1 MKSKLN
7 IEEIQLMIP
16 DYISG
21 ELSDKEKALVEDAMK
36 ESAELRRFYSE
47 MKETF
52 NFVGSVKFTE
62 PAPQYWNSLLPRIHE
77 KIESRES
84 KAFSW
89 DKVSALWKVL
99 VPIAAVILIALVYYI
114 VKPSNTQLTEDK
126 KIENIKKDSSKD
138 NDNNPKEEKQVEK
151 KNENNLTNEQDK
163 SAEKHNVI
171 LKRNNIQKNDN
182 IVKDEEKSVNNN
194 DIIKETV
201 KDEQLAVDVDIE
213 ETSIFATG
221 EAAGFDEEIEN
232 ELKNLNDSEQS
243 QLLDEIINSNL

>member
-1 MKSKLN
+1 MKSNLN

-21 ELSDKEKALVEDAMK
+21 ELSDEEKALVEGAMK
-36 ESAELRRFYSE
+36 ESAELRQFYSE

-114 VKPSNTQLTEDK
+114 VKPTNTQLTEDK

-194 DIIKETV
+194 DVIKETV

-243 QLLDEIINSNL
+243 QLLNEIINSNL

>member
-1 MKSKLN
+1 MNSKLD
-7 IEEIQLMIP
+7 IEEIQLLIP

-21 ELSDKEKALVEDAMK
+21 ELSEEEKALVESAMK
-36 ESAELRRFYSE
+36 ESAELRQFYTE

-52 NFVGSVKFTE
+52 NFVSSVKFTE

-77 KIESRES
+77 KIESREA
-84 KAFSW
+84 KGFSW
-89 DKVSALWKVL
+89 DKVSAVWKVL

-114 VKPSNTQLTEDK
+114 VKPSNIQLTEDK

-138 NDNNPKEEKQVEK
+138 NDTSPKEEKQDEK

-163 SAEKHNVI
+163 STEKQNNI
-171 LKRNNIQKNDN
+171 IKRDNIKRNNN
-182 IVKDEEKSVNNN
+182 IVKDEEKSQNNN
-194 DIIKETV
+194 DVVKETV

>member
-1 MKSKLN
+1 MNNKLN

-21 ELSDKEKALVEDAMK
+21 ELSEEEKALVEGAMK
-36 ESAELRRFYSE
+36 ESAELRQFYSE

-77 KIESRES
+77 KIESREA
-84 KAFSW
+84 KGFSW
-89 DKVSALWKVL
+89 DKVSAIWKVL
-99 VPIAAVILIALVYYI
+99 VPIAAIILIALVYYI

-126 KIENIKKDSSKD
+126 KIENIKKDSLKD
-138 NDNNPKEEKQVEK
+138 NSNNPKEEKQVEK
-151 KNENNLTNEQDK
+151 KNENNLTNEQGK
-163 SAEKHNVI
+163 SPEKQNIIIKRDNVF
-171 LKRNNIQKNDN
+171 KNDN
-182 IVKDEEKSVNNN
+182 IVKDEEKSANNN
-194 DIIKETV
+194 DIVKETV
-201 KDEQLAVDVDIE
+201 KDENLAVDVDIE

>member
-21 ELSDKEKALVEDAMK
+21 ELSDEEKALVEGAMK
-36 ESAELRRFYSE
+36 ESAELRQFYSE

-62 PAPQYWNSLLPRIHE
+62 PASQYWNSLLPRIHE

-89 DKVSALWKVL
+89 DKVSAIWKVL

-114 VKPSNTQLTEDK
+114 VKPTNTQLTEDK

-194 DIIKETV
+194 DVIKETV

>member
-1 MKSKLN
+1 MNNKLN

-21 ELSDKEKALVEDAMK
+21 GLSESERILVESAIS
-36 ESAELRRFYSE
+36 ESAELKKFYYE
-47 MKETF
+47 MNETF
-52 NFVGSVKFTE
+52 SFVSSVKFTE

-77 KIESRES
+77 KIESRET
-84 KAFSW
+84 KGFSW
-89 DKVSALWKVL
+89 DKVSAVWKVL

-114 VKPSNTQLTEDK
+114 VKPSNTQLTEEK

-138 NDNNPKEEKQVEK
+138 NNEIKEKQVENK
-151 KNENNLTNEQDK
+151 KEDNLTNEQDK
-163 SAEKHNVI
+163 SVEKQNIIIKRDNV
-171 LKRNNIQKNDN
+171 KRNDN

-194 DIIKETV
+194 DLVKETV
-201 KDEQLAVDVDIE
+201 KDEQLAVEVDIE

-232 ELKNLNDSEQS
+232 ELKNLNDTEQS

>member
-1 MKSKLN
+1 MKSNLN

-21 ELSDKEKALVEDAMK
+21 ELSDEEKALVEGAMK
-36 ESAELRRFYSE
+36 ESAELRQFYSE

-89 DKVSALWKVL
+89 DKVSAIWKVL

-114 VKPSNTQLTEDK
+114 VKPTNTQLTEDK

-194 DIIKETV
+194 DVVKETV

>member
-1 MKSKLN
+1 MNNKLN

-21 ELSDKEKALVEDAMK
+21 ELSDREKALVESAMK
-36 ESAELRRFYSE
+36 ESAELRQFYSE

-77 KIESRES
+77 KIESREA
-84 KAFSW
+84 KGFSW
-89 DKVSALWKVL
+89 DKVSAIWKVL

-114 VKPSNTQLTEDK
+114 VKPSNTQLTEEK

-138 NDNNPKEEKQVEK
+138 NDSSPKEEKQVEK
-151 KNENNLTNEQDK
+151 KNDNNLTDEQDK
-163 SAEKHNVI
+163 STEKHNVI
-171 LKRNNIQKNDN
+171 MKRDN
-182 IVKDEEKSVNNN
+182 VKKYDSIAKDEEKSANNN
-194 DIIKETV
+194 DIVKENV

-213 ETSIFATG
+213 ETSIFVTG

>member
-1 MKSKLN
+1 MNSKLN

-21 ELSDKEKALVEDAMK
+21 ELSDAERALVERAMD
-36 ESAELRRFYSE
+36 ESAELRQFYSE

-52 NFVGSVKFTE
+52 DFVSSVKFTE
-62 PAPQYWNSLLPRIHE
+62 PAPQYWNSLLPKIHE
-77 KIESRES
+77 KIELRAE
-84 KAFSW
+84 KGFSW
-89 DKVSALWKVL
+89 DKVSAIWKVL

-114 VKPSNTQLTEDK
+114 VKPSNTQLTEEK

-138 NDNNPKEEKQVEK
+138 NDSSPKEEKQVEK
-151 KNENNLTNEQDK
+151 KNEDNLTDEQDK
-163 SAEKHNVI
+163 STEKQNIIIKSDNV
-171 LKRNNIQKNDN
+171 KRNDN
-182 IVKDEEKSVNNN
+182 IVKDEENSVNNN
-194 DIIKETV
+194 DVVKETV
-201 KDEQLAVDVDIE
+201 RDEQLAVDVDIE

>member
-1 MKSKLN
+1 MNSKLD
-7 IEEIQLMIP
+7 IEEIQLLIP

-21 ELSDKEKALVEDAMK
+21 ELSDEEKALVESAMK
-36 ESAELRRFYSE
+36 ESAELRQFYSE

-77 KIESRES
+77 KIESREA
-84 KAFSW
+84 KGFSW
-89 DKVSALWKVL
+89 DKVSAVWKVL

-138 NDNNPKEEKQVEK
+138 NSDSPIEEKQVEK
-151 KNENNLTNEQDK
+151 KNDNNLTDEQDK
-163 SAEKHNVI
+163 STEKQNIIIKRDNV
-171 LKRNNIQKNDN
+171 KRNDN
-182 IVKDEEKSVNNN
+182 IVKDEEKSQNNN
-194 DIIKETV
+194 DVVKETV
-201 KDEQLAVDVDIE
+201 KDEQLAIDVDIE
-213 ETSIFATG
+213 ETAIFATG

>member
-1 MKSKLN
+1 MNNKLN
-7 IEEIQLMIP
+7 IDEIQLMIP
-16 DYISG
+16 DYIAG
-21 ELSDKEKALVEDAMK
+21 GLSEEDKALVESAMK
-36 ESAELRRFYSE
+36 ESVELKQFYSE

-52 NFVGSVKFTE
+52 NFVSSVKFTE

-77 KIESRES
+77 RIEIREA
-84 KAFSW
+84 KGFSW
-89 DKVSALWKVL
+89 DKVSAVWKVL

-138 NDNNPKEEKQVEK
+138 NDSSPKEEKQIEK
-151 KNENNLTNEQDK
+151 KNEDNLTDEQDK
-163 SAEKHNVI
+163 STEKQNIIIKRDNV
-171 LKRNNIQKNDN
+171 KRNDN
-182 IVKDEEKSVNNN
+182 IVKDEEKSQNNN
-194 DIIKETV
+194 DVVKETV
-201 KDEQLAVDVDIE
+201 NDEQLAVDVDIE

>member
-1 MKSKLN
+1 MKSNLN

-21 ELSDKEKALVEDAMK
+21 ELSDEEKALVEGAMK
-36 ESAELRRFYSE
+36 ESAELRQFYSE

-89 DKVSALWKVL
+89 DKVSAIWKVL

-114 VKPSNTQLTEDK
+114 VKPTNTQLTEDK

-194 DIIKETV
+194 DVVKETV

-243 QLLDEIINSNL
+243 QLLNEIINSNL

>member
-1 MKSKLN
+1 MKDKFN
-7 IEEIQLMIP
+7 IEEIQLLIP

-21 ELSDKEKALVEDAMK
+21 GLNDSERVLVEIAIN
-36 ESAELRRFYSE
+36 ESAELKKFYDE
-47 MKETF
+47 MNETF
-52 NFVGSVKFTE
+52 SFVSSVKFTE

-77 KIESRES
+77 KIESRET
-84 KAFSW
+84 KGFSW
-89 DKVSALWKVL
+89 DKVSAVWKVL

-114 VKPSNTQLTEDK
+114 VKPSNTQLTEEK

-138 NDNNPKEEKQVEK
+138 NNEIKEKQVENK
-151 KNENNLTNEQDK
+151 KEDNLTNEQDK
-163 SAEKHNVI
+163 SVEKQNIIIKRDNV
-171 LKRNNIQKNDN
+171 KRNDN

-194 DIIKETV
+194 DLVKETV
-201 KDEQLAVDVDIE
+201 KDEQLAVEVDIE

-232 ELKNLNDSEQS
+232 ELKNLNDTEQS

>member
-1 MKSKLN
+1 MNSKIN

-21 ELSDKEKALVEDAMK
+21 ELSDEEKALVEGAMK
-36 ESAELRRFYSE
+36 ESDELRQFYSE
-47 MKETF
+47 MKDTF

-62 PAPQYWNSLLPRIHE
+62 PSPQYWNSLLPRIHE

-84 KAFSW
+84 KGFSW
-89 DKVSALWKVL
+89 DKVSAIWKVL

-114 VKPSNTQLTEDK
+114 VKPSNTQLTEEK

-138 NDNNPKEEKQVEK
+138 NSNIPKEEKQVEK
-151 KNENNLTNEQDK
+151 KNENNLTDEQDK
-163 SAEKHNVI
+163 SSEKQNGVI
-171 LKRNNIQKNDN
+171 KKDNIKRNDN
-182 IVKDEEKSVNNN
+182 IVKDEENSVNNN
-194 DIIKETV
+194 DVVKETV

>member
-1 MKSKLN
+1 MNNKLN

-36 ESAELRRFYSE
+36 ESAELRQFYSE

-52 NFVGSVKFTE
+52 NFVSSVKFEE

-77 KIESRES
+77 KIESREA
-84 KAFSW
+84 KGFSW
-89 DKVSALWKVL
+89 DKVSAIWKVL

-114 VKPSNTQLTEDK
+114 VKPTNTQLTEDK

-163 SAEKHNVI
+163 STEKQNNFI
-171 LKRNNIQKNDN
+171 KRDNIKKDNN

-194 DIIKETV
+194 DVIKETV
-201 KDEQLAVDVDIE
+201 KDEQFAVDVDIE

>member
-21 ELSDKEKALVEDAMK
+21 ELSDEEKALVEGAMK
-36 ESAELRRFYSE
+36 ESAELRQFYSE

-52 NFVGSVKFTE
+52 NFVDSVKFTE

-163 SAEKHNVI
+163 TAEKHNVI
-171 LKRNNIQKNDN
+171 LKRKKKKKNDN

-232 ELKNLNDSEQS
+232 ELKYLNDSEQS
-243 QLLDEIINSNL
+243 QLLNEIINSNL

>member
-1 MKSKLN
+1 MNNKLN

-16 DYISG
+16 DYLSG

-36 ESAELRRFYSE
+36 ESAELRQFYSE

-52 NFVGSVKFTE
+52 NFVSSVKLEE

-77 KIESRES
+77 KIEIREA
-84 KAFSW
+84 KGFSW
-89 DKVSALWKVL
+89 DKVSAIWKVL

-114 VKPSNTQLTEDK
+114 VKPTNTQLTEDK

-163 SAEKHNVI
+163 STEKQ
-171 LKRNNIQKNDN
+171 NNIIKRDNIKKDNN

-194 DIIKETV
+194 DVVKETV

>member
-1 MKSKLN
+1 MNNKLN
-7 IEEIQLMIP
+7 IDEIQLMIP

-21 ELSDKEKALVEDAMK
+21 GLSEEDKALVESAMK
-36 ESAELRRFYSE
+36 ESVELKQFCSE

-52 NFVGSVKFTE
+52 NFVSSVKFTE

-77 KIESRES
+77 RIEIREA
-84 KAFSW
+84 KGFSW
-89 DKVSALWKVL
+89 DKVSAVWKVL

-126 KIENIKKDSSKD
+126 KIENIKKDSPKD
-138 NDNNPKEEKQVEK
+138 NDSSPKEEKQIEK
-151 KNENNLTNEQDK
+151 KNEDNLTDEQDK
-163 SAEKHNVI
+163 STEKQNIIIKRDNV
-171 LKRNNIQKNDN
+171 KRNDN
-182 IVKDEEKSVNNN
+182 IVKDEEKSQNNN
-194 DIIKETV
+194 DVVKETV
-201 KDEQLAVDVDIE
+201 NDEQLAVDVDIE

-243 QLLDEIINSNL
+243 QLLHEIINSNL

>member
-1 MKSKLN
+1 MNSKLN

-21 ELSDKEKALVEDAMK
+21 ELSGKEKALVDSALK
-36 ESAELRRFYSE
+36 ESAELRQFYSE

-52 NFVGSVKFTE
+52 NFVSSVKFTE

-77 KIESRES
+77 KIESREPR
-84 KAFSW
+84 AFSW
-89 DKVSALWKVL
+89 DKVSAIWKVL
-99 VPIAAVILIALVYYI
+99 VPIAAVIFIALVYYI
-114 VKPSNTQLTEDK
+114 VKPTNTQLTEDK

-151 KNENNLTNEQDK
+151 QNENNLTNEQDK
-163 SAEKHNVI
+163 STEKQ
-171 LKRNNIQKNDN
+171 NNIIKRDNIKKDNN

-194 DIIKETV
+194 DVVKESI

-213 ETSIFATG
+213 ETSIFASG
-221 EAAGFDEEIEN
+221 EAAGFDEETEN
-232 ELKNLNDSEQS
+232 ELKNLNDTEQS